1 MRLTPITS
9 FRGPYFFLSNFYPSP
24 VSLEGIDYPT
34 AEHAY
39 QASKSALKEARE
51 KIAECATP
59 AEAKALGRHIHLRKD
74 WSETA
79 ALQAMKEVLLTK
91 FKQNPVIGQ
100 RLLCTSPSRLIER
113 NTWGDTFWGEY
124 QGRGDNH
131 LGKLLMEVRSEI
143 RSITQ
148 V

>member
-24 VSLEGIDYPT
+24 LSLEGINYPT

-39 QASKSALKEARE
+39 QANKSELKEARE
-51 KIAECATP
+51 RIAACATP
-59 AEAKALGRHIHLRKD
+59 AEAKDLGRHLHPRKD
-74 WSETA
+74 WSEST
-79 ALQAMKEVLLTK
+79 ALQVMKEVLFAK
-91 FKQNPVIGQ
+91 FRQNSVLSQ

-124 QGRGDNH
+124 RGKGDNH